1 MISNRLASIK
11 KVVGI
16 LPFYLFAFLSPLT
29 SYLLLLTSS
38 IFLLTSCGTRSGHF
52 KIEGRFLHINQGE
65 LYVYSPDGGINGMDT
80 IKIVAGRFAYETR
93 MKGEATLILVF
104 PNFSEH
110 AVFAESGGSVEI
122 KADASHLK
130 EMTVTG
136 TDENKLMMRF
146 RRQIIDVTPPE
157 EKLKAKEFI
166 EKYPGTLVSNY
177 LLQKYYLKTHKPDYV
192 GAYKLLKVM
201 TEQQPENTQLLA
213 LSHQVA
219 ALCTSKIGDRLPKI
233 SVVDIDGNTVTDQQ
247 LLKGVAVISVWGS
260 WNYESM
266 DIQRTLRDFKQ
277 DNGDKLHLLSICIDA
292 QRRDCK
298 MQMNNNS
305 FTWPTVCDEKMMEG
319 RLMQQLGL
327 MSPADNIILVNGK
340 ITDRDLRNSELKDR
354 LQALIN

>member
-1 MISNRLASIK
+1 MSNNRLVSIK

-16 LPFYLFAFLSPLT
+16 LPFYLFTFLLPLT
-29 SYLLLLTSS
+29 SFLL
-38 IFLLTSCGTRSGHF
+38 LLTSCGTRSGHF

-93 MKGEATLILVF
+93 IKGESTLILVF

-110 AVFAESGGSVEI
+110 AVFAESGASVDI

-157 EKLKAKEFI
+157 ERLIAKEFI
-166 EKYPGTLVSNY
+166 EKYPETLVSNY

-201 TEQQPENTQLLA
+201 TEKQPENTQLLA

-219 ALCTSKIGDRLPKI
+219 ALCTSKKGDRLPKF
-233 SVVDIDGNTVTDQQ
+233 SVSDTDGNTVTEKQ

-277 DNGDKLHLLSICIDA
+277 DYGDKIQLLSICIDA

-298 MQMNNNS
+298 TQMNNNS
-305 FTWPTVCDEKMMEG
+305 FTWPTICDENMMEG

-327 MSPADNIILVNGK
+327 MGPADNIILVNGK
-340 ITDRDLRNSELKDR
+340 ITDRDLRNSELRDR
-354 LQALIN
+354 LKALIN